1 MIEYDPKFKLPS
13 NLYMQLLKIMIFF
26 LLASRAYLKRN
37 KILTIASHHILKHDM
52 RGRFFVYFKFLHIK
66 KVEFRKIHTGGGL
79 FMTL

>member
-37 KILTIASHHILKHDM
+37 KILTTPSHHILNH
-52 RGRFFVYFKFLHIK
+52 VLNKFLK
-66 KVEFRKIHTGGGL
+66 KKGELRKIHTGGGGL